1 LLWKGEITTAGLDIS
16 IFVCLVMVAEPNEPL
31 ELLLFLRCNFH
42 LWNVDTIQDLID
54 HPIVLATDD
63 AVDGSDNEDSD

>member
-1 LLWKGEITTAGLDIS
+1 MTDHQRKCMS
-16 IFVCLVMVAEPNEPL
+16 PRRL

-54 HPIVLATDD
+54 HPTIVLALDD